1 MPDPSYMAVQY
12 ETLQQAHDDLNTAY
26 QAVYNTV
33 QELNTELQKNLN
45 QWSGHAKHAYLPIK
59 AQWDGAVADMLDVL
73 VGAYKHLSEI
83 GDNYQA
89 VERQNVSI
97 WTP

>member
-1 MPDPSYMAVQY
+1 MPDPSYMAIQY
-12 ETLQQAHDDLNTAY
+12 ENLQQAHDDLNTAY

-33 QELNTELQKNLN
+33 QKLESDLKSNLD
-45 QWSGHAKHAYLPIK
+45 QWSGPAKDSYNPIK
-59 AQWDGAVADMLDVL
+59 AQWDTAVSNMSDILAK
-73 VGAYKHLSEI
+73 AYKHLADI

-97 WTP
+97 WQ

>member
-1 MPDPSYMAVQY
+1 MAIRY

-33 QELNTELQKNLN
+33 HELELELHKSLHL
-45 QWSGHAKHAYLPIK
+45 WTGHARDAYGPVK
-59 AQWDGAVADMLDVL
+59 AQWDSAVADMAAVL
-73 VGAYKHLSEI
+73 AKAYKHLAAI

-89 VERQNVSI
+89 AERQNVSI
-97 WTP
+97 WTT